1 MNDLTGTLV
10 LGLGNPL
17 MGDDGAGLVALER
30 LRVDP
35 LPDGVTLADGGTWGL
50 NLLPA
55 VEGCRRLLVIDA
67 VRSGRPPG
75 TVVILERE
83 EIPRFLATKL
93 SPHQIDLREVLA
105 LAEWRGTLPD
115 ETVVV
120 GIEPAVVELRT
131 GLSASVAAGLDAL
144 LASVHARLDLWRSAP
159 TPVGMV
165 SGA

>member
-30 LRVDP
+30 LRAAS
-35 LPDGVTLADGGTWGL
+35 LPEGVTLADGGTWGL

-67 VRSGRPPG
+67 VRSGRLPG

-105 LAEWRGTLPD
+105 LAEWRGTLPE

-120 GIEPAVVELRT
+120 GIEPAAVELRT
-131 GLSASVAAGLDAL
+131 GLSAPVAAGMDAL
-144 LASVHARLDLWRSAP
+144 LAGVHARLELWRAAP

-165 SGA
+165 PGA